1 MMKSLPQSTLRLP
14 SSFFLILIGQFVS
27 LPGTQ
32 VTVLAIPL
40 TAITLNKA
48 GPLNTSILIAC
59 GRALY
64 LLLGIF
70 TRVPVDKVSHIKLL
84 LTTNLLISVTI
95 YTLPLLS
102 FNSGHISM
110 VHLYTVALTMG
121 VAAMVADITF
131 LTLRPTLVP
140 CHLLTQAQNQVEL
153 LQSIATMVG
162 LPPAGWMIAI
172 LTSPVAVLA
181 DALSFLL
188 VVALIPFV
196 SNSKKTAIISEPKP
210 EDNAIKHTKLTHN
223 SLREFFKSSPLYA
236 SSFHLFARCAHHSC

>member
-14 SSFFLILIGQFVS
+14 SSFFLILSGQFVS

-40 TAITLNKA
+40 TTITLNKA
-48 GPLNTSILIAC
+48 APLNTSILIAC
-59 GRALY
+59 GRAPY
-64 LLLGIF
+64 FLLGIF
-70 TRVPVDKVSHIKLL
+70 TGVPVDKVPHIKLL
-84 LTTNLLISVTI
+84 LTTNLLMSVTI
-95 YTLPLLS
+95 FTLSLLY
-102 FNSGHISM
+102 FNSGYISM

-131 LTLRPTLVP
+131 LTLIPTLVP
-140 CHLLTQAQNQVEL
+140 CYLLTQAQNQVEL

-162 LPPAGWMIAI
+162 LPLAGWMIAI

-223 SLREFFKSSPLYA
+223 SLREFFKSSPLYE